1 MRRKRQSIVDRVVA
15 HEIKQEELRSET
27 WLRQN
32 AERGKPGKNS
42 NSMFEGLFR

>member
-15 HEIKQEELRSET
+15 HEIKQEELRSGE

-32 AERGKPGKNS
+32 AERGRSGKNS
-42 NSMFEGLFR
+42 NSAFDGFFR